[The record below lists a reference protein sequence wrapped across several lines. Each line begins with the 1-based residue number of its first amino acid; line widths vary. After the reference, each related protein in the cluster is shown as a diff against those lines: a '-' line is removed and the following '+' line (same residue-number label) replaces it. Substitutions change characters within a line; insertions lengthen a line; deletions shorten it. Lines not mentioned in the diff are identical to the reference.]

1 MNPYE
6 ALANAIITQAT
17 KDYRTAAPHG
27 KAAIRRFFRS
37 AYFTVLTSLDPEY
50 LIARLEAEKA

>member
-37 AYFTVLTSLDPEY
+37 TYFTVLTSLDPEY

>member
-1 MNPYE
+1 MDSYE
-6 ALANAIITQAT
+6 ALANAIITQAA

-50 LIARLEAEKA
+50 LIARL

>member
-1 MNPYE
+1 MDSYE
-6 ALANAIITQAT
+6 ALANAIVTQAA

>member
-6 ALANAIITQAT
+6 ALANAIITQAA
-17 KDYRTAAPHG
+17 KDYRTAAPQW
-27 KAAIRRFFRS
+27 KAAIRKFFRA
-37 AYFTVLTSLDPEY
+37 AYFTILTSLDPEY

>member
-6 ALANAIITQAT
+6 ALANAIIAQAAR
-17 KDYRTAAPHG
+17 DYRISAPRG
-27 KAAIRRFFRS
+27 KVAIRRFFRS

>member
-6 ALANAIITQAT
+6 ALANAIITQAA
-17 KDYRTAAPHG
+17 KDYRTAAPQG

-37 AYFTVLTSLDPEY
+37 AYFAILTSLDPEY